1 MNKISRSEQKQL
13 LNRAPLFDDGFHSL
27 RSAPKLPRTM
37 IKEARKVVAIARKFT
52 ETVIRPYALELD
64 RTIQQDPDFLPWE
77 FIKKANEWG
86 FYSMWIP
93 KIFGGKGYSIPTLAL
108 FLEETSRECLAMSN
122 LIGVHYLGV
131 GTLFATWNI
140 RLINEILTD
149 VANGE
154 KTGEPVLISLAHTEP
169 GAGTDLEETELMDQ
183 GTITC
188 RADRVPGGIKINGTK
203 VFISSGHMSKWH
215 MTTCFEDPE
224 RPSSSAVIAAVKTGS
239 EGFSFGR
246 KERKMGQKGCPASE
260 LIFKDCFV
268 PDDYVA
274 ADFNQLK
281 TLKRDITPSVS
292 QLIDYIVATSRAGV
306 AAWGVGAARGAL
318 EDALAFAMETEVGG
332 KLLVNHEW
340 VQIRLAEM
348 HKNVSLARLSYIET
362 NYANGLEGMF
372 KIIQFKPVY
381 YMLKTTPHWA
391 VERFIAPFLSRSL
404 TTRVF
409 RYLQMDRQTD
419 DQIART
425 TGWASLAKVSGTDA
439 GICNCH
445 LALEIMG
452 QAGLRQDRRTEK
464 ILRDAKLLQIYE
476 GTNQL
481 NRLNVFK
488 SLVGRNIPEIKLFAH
503 E

>member
-1 MNKISRSEQKQL
+1 MNNISRAEQKRL
-13 LNRAPLFDDGFHSL
+13 LNRAPQFDDGFYSL
-27 RSAPKLPRTM
+27 RSAPRLPRTM
-37 IKEARKVVAIARKFT
+37 VKEARTVVALARKFT
-52 ETVIRPYALELD
+52 ETIIRPYTLELD
-64 RTIQQDPDFLPWE
+64 RTLQQDPGFLPWE
-77 FIKKANEWG
+77 FVKKANEWG
-86 FYSMWIP
+86 LYSMWIP
-93 KIFGGKGYSIPTLAL
+93 KLFGGKGYSIPTLSL

-122 LIGVHYLGV
+122 LIGVHYLGI
-131 GTLFATWNI
+131 GTLFSTWNI

-149 VANGE
+149 VVAGENNGE
-154 KTGEPVLISLAHTEP
+154 PALVSLAHTEP
-169 GAGTDLEETELMDQ
+169 GAGTDLEETELMDKA
-183 GTITC
+183 TVTC
-188 RADRVPGGIKINGTK
+188 LAEKVPGGYKLNGTK
-203 VFISSGHMSKWH
+203 VFISNGHLSKWH
-215 MTTCFEDPE
+215 MTTSFQDPDH
-224 RPSSSAVIAAVKTGS
+224 PSSRAVILVVKTGS

-246 KERKMGQKGCPASE
+246 KEHKMGQKGCPASE

-268 PDDYVA
+268 PDCYVGT
-274 ADFNQLK
+274 DFSQFK
-281 TLKRDITPSVS
+281 SLKREMTPSVS

-318 EDALAFAMETEVGG
+318 EDAMAFARETEVDG

-348 HKNVSLARLSYIET
+348 HKNVSLARLSYLET

-372 KIIQFKPVY
+372 KIIQSKPVY
-381 YMLKTTPHWA
+381 YMLKMTPHW
-391 VERFIAPFLSRSL
+391 VVDRFMAPLLSGKQM
-404 TTRVF
+404 TRTF

-419 DQIART
+419 AQIART

-439 GICNCH
+439 GIRNCH

-452 QAGLRQDRRTEK
+452 QAGLRHDRRTEK

-481 NRLNVFK
+481 NRLNIFK
-488 SLVGRNIPEIKLFAH
+488 SLVGRNIPEIEIFAH